1 MGIMKRNS
9 LNHQNC
15 GECPFATISG
25 TKVLEFRTQA
35 NAHGVEWHHA
45 AGHSSG
51 RERISFFPKNQTE
64 REAIIRLGEL
74 VDQAKVAEKKEKSKL
89 KKKGLPTSKAA
100 LWRHLEANG
109 KENKGF
115 GSVEYKIGKYG
126 KFVCSYGEPDGV
138 LFYDNEE
145 IAQIGR
151 KLLK

>member
-115 GSVEYKIGKYG
+115 GSVDIKSASMANLFAHTVSRTGFYFTTMKKSL
-126 KFVCSYGEPDGV
+126 KSGEN
-138 LFYDNEE
+138 F
-145 IAQIGR
+145 
-151 KLLK
+151 